1 MKYLFGEEIYC
12 ISGSTTVGKFKIL
25 ITFTVL
31 VRGLLL
37 ILVFC
42 VLSIVIFEV
51 YLDEVFLPE
60 KNRRRTIGSICNDV
74 DIFWNV

>member
-31 VRGLLL
+31 VRGFLL

-42 VLSIVIFEV
+42 VLSVVIFEV
-51 YLDEVFLPE
+51 YLDEVFLTE
-60 KNRRRTIGSICNDV
+60 KKSKKEDWF
-74 DIFWNV
+74 DLQ